1 MKFDIRERLLLFG
14 IVLVS
19 SNLFCQVRVG
29 ADVLMNERLSLI
41 QGKRIGLVTNHTAVL
56 SNGMHLAD
64 ALAAETGA
72 KLVVLFGPEH
82 GIRGDAS
89 DGKTIADA
97 ADARTGRPVFSLY
110 GSIRKP
116 TVEMLSNV
124 DALLFDI
131 QDVGARFYTYESTMS
146 LAMEA
151 AAEKRIPFIVLD
163 RPNPIDGEHMS
174 GFVLDD
180 SLRSFVGLHRIPI
193 RHGMT
198 IGELATLVNSEG
210 WLANGVKANLIV
222 VKTEG
227 WSRHQWYDQTGLR
240 WINPSPNM
248 KSLATAT
255 VYPGTCLFEGT
266 NLSEGRGTDH
276 PFEQIGAPF
285 LEGKRWAGEL
295 ARLKLPGVQFDAVE
309 FVPAEIPSVASNP
322 KHKGEKCGGVFIHV
336 ADRSAFDPVRTAVA
350 MLVTAKKFFPQFA
363 WKPYVDRLAGTPRL
377 RAMIDNGDAVDEIVG
392 RWSEELRVFEALR
405 TKYLLY

>member
-1 MKFDIRERLLLFG
+1 MTGLDILEAEQFARLRGLRAGL
-14 IVLVS
+14 IT
-19 SNLFCQVRVG
+19 NLTGRNRKGQRTLDLMRNSPHCTLIRVF
-29 ADVLMNERLSLI
+29 S
-41 QGKRIGLVTNHTAVL
+41 
-56 SNGMHLAD
+56 
-64 ALAAETGA
+64 
-72 KLVVLFGPEH
+72 PEH
-82 GIRGDAS
+82 GLQGDLV
-89 DGKTIADA
+89 GKVGSTTDLQ
-97 ADARTGRPVFSLY
+97 TGLSVDSLY
-110 GSIRKP
+110 GETRRP
-116 TVEMLSNV
+116 TPEKLKGL
-124 DALLFDI
+124 DILIFDI

-285 LEGKRWAGEL
+285 VEGKRWAGEL
-295 ARLKLPGVQFDAVE
+295 ARLKIGRA
-309 FVPAEIPSVASNP
+309 
-322 KHKGEKCGGVFIHV
+322 HV
-336 ADRSAFDPVRTAVA
+336 
-350 MLVTAKKFFPQFA
+350 
-363 WKPYVDRLAGTPRL
+363 
-377 RAMIDNGDAVDEIVG
+377 
-392 RWSEELRVFEALR
+392 
-405 TKYLLY
+405 